1 MRVNRIWTVP
11 VRPQTACLLMAL
23 AVSLPLWSLSA
34 NADHDERSGSERCLD
49 GGEFL
54 MGSNRHYPEEREE
67 RMVRVHSFC
76 IDIFEVTNAQ
86 FAEFVAA
93 TAYVTLAE
101 RGPAKSDYP
110 QAPPEYFRPGSAVFV
125 MPDGN
130 RAPAAM
136 SWWQFKEQAYWRRPA
151 GKGSSVDGLEEH
163 PVVHVAYE
171 DALAYAQWRGRD
183 LPTEAEWE
191 FAARGGGNGTEFA
204 WGDERA
210 PGGVEQANTWQ
221 GDFPV
226 RNKALDAYRGT
237 APVGSFPANGYGLH
251 DMIGNV
257 WEWTRSSAPRRDS
270 ARMQQRVIKG
280 GSFLC
285 APNYCARFRPA
296 ARQAQD
302 AGLGTSHVGFRTV
315 RRIAPPE
322 SD

>member
-1 MRVNRIWTVP
+1 MTVNRIWTVP
-11 VRPQTACLLMAL
+11 VRPQTAGPLMAL
-23 AVSLPLWSLSA
+23 AVSLPLWGVSA

-67 RMVRVHSFC
+67 RTVRVHSFC

-93 TAYVTLAE
+93 TAYLTLAE
-101 RGPAKSDYP
+101 RGPAKADYP
-110 QAPPEYFRPGSAVFV
+110 QAPPEYFKPGSAVFV

-191 FAARGGGNGTEFA
+191 FAARGGRNGTEFA
-204 WGDERA
+204 WGAGRCRTGEYLAGRLSRA
-210 PGGVEQANTWQ
+210 EQGA
-221 GDFPV
+221 GCLP
-226 RNKALDAYRGT
+226 RN
-237 APVGSFPANGYGLH
+237 
-251 DMIGNV
+251 
-257 WEWTRSSAPRRDS
+257 RSCRQLSG
-270 ARMQQRVIKG
+270 QRV
-280 GSFLC
+280 
-285 APNYCARFRPA
+285 RA
-296 ARQAQD
+296 ARYD
-302 AGLGTSHVGFRTV
+302 R
-315 RRIAPPE
+315 
-322 SD
+322 